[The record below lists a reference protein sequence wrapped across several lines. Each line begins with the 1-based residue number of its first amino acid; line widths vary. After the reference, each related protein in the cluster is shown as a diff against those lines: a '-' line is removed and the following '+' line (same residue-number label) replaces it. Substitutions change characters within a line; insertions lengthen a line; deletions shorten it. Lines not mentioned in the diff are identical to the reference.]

1 MKRFIYIITI
11 LFLLLSC
18 SEKKTNTVLFKE
30 GEELFNQQKYDE
42 AIAKYVE
49 GIELSPNS
57 AVGYNLIGMANR
69 FKYNAEGVPSLRE
82 KEIDAFGKA
91 IECDSTFWVAY
102 INLGATYFYSG
113 RKKEAIPLFE
123 KALELNPLHPEKTE
137 IEKMIEEAKLVKEES
152 R

>member
-1 MKRFIYIITI
+1 MKRFIYITTI

-18 SEKKTNTVLFKE
+18 SEKKTSTALFKE

-42 AIAKYVE
+42 AIAKYAE

-57 AVGYNLIGMANR
+57 AVGYNLIGMAYR
-69 FKYNAEGVPSLRE
+69 FKYNAEGIPSLRE
-82 KEIDAFGKA
+82 KEIDAFEKA

-113 RKKEAIPLFE
+113 KKKEAVPLFE
-123 KALELNPLHPEKTE
+123 KALILNPEHHEKKE